1 MPPIFAVS
9 IKHLIV
15 PVCANSHN
23 FKSKVFR
30 SRQGK
35 GSPIFEEGEMAD
47 TGAKKSKKLEQ
58 EEEQNEL
65 DKVGR
70 TSEEIALD
78 HELEEGEESADR
90 QRQSGRGAGPSALTS
105 EEDLEAGEDQK
116 DELRHADEQI
126 EQQDLNQGMDTGT
139 HDSTRHGV
147 DWGKSFQSPAAK
159 GRKPKKKG

>member
-1 MPPIFAVS
+1 
-9 IKHLIV
+9 
-15 PVCANSHN
+15 
-23 FKSKVFR
+23 
-30 SRQGK
+30 
-35 GSPIFEEGEMAD
+35 MAD
-47 TGAKKSKKLEQ
+47 TGAKKSKKLDQ
-58 EEEQNEL
+58 EEELSEL
-65 DKVGR
+65 DKVSQ

-78 HELEEGEESADR
+78 HQLEEEEGLAER
-90 QRQSGRGAGPSALTS
+90 QRLSGVPAERNAALS

-159 GRKPKKKG
+159 GRKPRKKG

>member
-1 MPPIFAVS
+1 
-9 IKHLIV
+9 
-15 PVCANSHN
+15 
-23 FKSKVFR
+23 
-30 SRQGK
+30 
-35 GSPIFEEGEMAD
+35 MAD

-78 HELEEGEESADR
+78 HQLEEEEGSAER
-90 QRQSGRGAGPSALTS
+90 QRHSGAGTTRDAVTS

-147 DWGKSFQSPAAK
+147 DWGRSFQSPVAK

>member
-1 MPPIFAVS
+1 
-9 IKHLIV
+9 
-15 PVCANSHN
+15 
-23 FKSKVFR
+23 
-30 SRQGK
+30 
-35 GSPIFEEGEMAD
+35 MAD

-58 EEEQNEL
+58 QEELNEL

-70 TSEEIALD
+70 ASEEIALD
-78 HELEEGEESADR
+78 HQLEEEEGLAER
-90 QRQSGRGAGPSALTS
+90 QRLSGAGTGRKPVTS

-126 EQQDLNQGMDTGT
+126 EQQDLNQGFDTGT

-147 DWGKSFQSPAAK
+147 DWGKSYQSPAAR